1 MRSLAALTLR
11 LAATALGC
19 LVVPARAVP
28 PASPW
33 PPGPP
38 AAKKSVQLTMNWT
51 RQGSRAAGVVARE
64 RPGDHRAPRPQS
76 PHDVW
81 VERFL
86 VAALPLRSPLE
97 RETLDPV
104 TDLDRAILAEAHAQG
119 II

>member
-1 MRSLAALTLR
+1 
-11 LAATALGC
+11 
-19 LVVPARAVP
+19 
-28 PASPW
+28 
-33 PPGPP
+33 
-38 AAKKSVQLTMNWT
+38 
-51 RQGSRAAGVVARE
+51 
-64 RPGDHRAPRPQS
+64 
-76 PHDVW
+76 VW